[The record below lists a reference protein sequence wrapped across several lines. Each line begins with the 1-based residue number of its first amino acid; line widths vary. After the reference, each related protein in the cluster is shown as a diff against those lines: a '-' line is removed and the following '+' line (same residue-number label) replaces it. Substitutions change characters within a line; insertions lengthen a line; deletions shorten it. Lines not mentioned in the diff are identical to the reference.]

1 MEERILMEAIDLED
15 EIMSVWSTTDDIDT
29 LLYRYLESSAGP
41 LSEDDISNTLLGI
54 KALHDQRCQRLWD
67 TFEKILANSVMPV
80 KSVLDE
86 QVKLDYDSNG
96 IRFESDPLP
105 CESDEQRQLDSMG
118 LEGLRSG

>member
-1 MEERILMEAIDLED
+1 MEAIDLED

-86 QVKLDYDSNG
+86 QVKVGYDSNG
-96 IRFESDPLP
+96 IRLEGPLL
-105 CESDEQRQLDSMG
+105 CEDDEQRQLDSMG